1 MWISKEKGYYISILI
16 VKVIQKNPKISFPG
30 RKWVGLVIQITDVR
44 ERRSSR
50 TKIERLWIGERGVRI
65 FNFFGD
71 VMNEW
76 LLIWFLK
83 LINHYQIIL
92 IWELIKL
99 WIVRS
104 RRKNL
109 ILFRMVGGEG
119 GGEKRPPTSFSPVT
133 STNVG
138 IRPQNVL
145 TLSFKPFD
153 RLV

>member
-71 VMNEW
+71 VMNE
-76 LLIWFLK
+76 
-83 LINHYQIIL
+83 
-92 IWELIKL
+92 
-99 WIVRS
+99 
-104 RRKNL
+104 
-109 ILFRMVGGEG
+109 
-119 GGEKRPPTSFSPVT
+119 
-133 STNVG
+133 
-138 IRPQNVL
+138 
-145 TLSFKPFD
+145 
-153 RLV
+153 